1 MNTFNSVGAV
11 TGGASGLSRAMAK
24 RLLAQGLTGD
34 VLIGTTIRLNGALRL
49 PPR

>member
-11 TGGASGLSRAMAK
+11 TGGASGLSRVTAK
-24 RLLAQGLTGD
+24 RLLAQGLTVGA
-34 VLIGTTIRLNGALRL
+34 LIGTTRRLNGVLRM